1 MPLEKLVLAL
11 VHATRKLPHYF
22 QAHTVY
28 VLIKYPLQ
36 SSSTEGIPR
45 LIKVELVAEPSI
57 NVGVDVSL
65 VSTVE
70 PCWMDPIINFLAKDR
85 VPTNKK
91 EAEKVR

>member
-1 MPLEKLVLAL
+1 MLAL

>member
-1 MPLEKLVLAL
+1 MLAL

-70 PCWMDPIINFLAKDR
+70 PFWMDPIINFLAKDR